1 MYIDLPLLTH
11 YWWVTKRLARGQ
23 FATPEGWPENSPM
36 WSSTMSSYRV
46 VGLCHRNLTPRYR
59 QLVTEQASAK
69 RVHHLKSPAEMTKFL
84 QAVQQETTRQSR

>member
-1 MYIDLPLLTH
+1 MAGEQPDVEQHHEQLSGGLALP
-11 YWWVTKRLARGQ
+11 
-23 FATPEGWPENSPM
+23 S
-36 WSSTMSSYRV
+36 
-46 VGLCHRNLTPRYR
+46 